1 MSDLTAAQAK
11 YEIDHP
17 AFPRKELAE
26 TDGYS
31 PKYSQVEAGELAFVS
46 LVRWLEMQCQEHT
59 QLDETTGLEFKASER
74 RLCSECLES
83 LLKAVKEWRENDH
96 P

>member
-46 LVRWLEMQCQEHT
+46 LVKWLNEHNQYIGQGT
-59 QLDETTGLEFKASER
+59 HRKLELSREDWQ
-74 RLCSECLES
+74 S
-83 LLKAVKEWRENDH
+83 LSAAEWRENDH